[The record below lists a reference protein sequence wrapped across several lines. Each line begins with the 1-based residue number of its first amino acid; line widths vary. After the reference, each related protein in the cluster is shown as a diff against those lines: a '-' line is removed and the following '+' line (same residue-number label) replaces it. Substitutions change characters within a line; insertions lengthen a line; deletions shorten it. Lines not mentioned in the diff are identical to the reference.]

1 MDEVKKINN
10 YQFKLDVEPQ
20 NRYEKA
26 MRALLEAEQA
36 FQVLSTWEKERL
48 VQEYMEMRGMH
59 ELYKI
64 IKQHCR
70 CYVWIR
76 KLCMVCGTTS

>member
-1 MDEVKKINN
+1 MNN

-26 MRALLEAEQA
+26 MKALLEAEQA

-70 CYVWIR
+70 
-76 KLCMVCGTTS
+76 

>member
-1 MDEVKKINN
+1 MDEVKKMNN

-26 MRALLEAEQA
+26 MKALLEAEQA
-36 FQVLSTWEKERL
+36 FQVLSAWEKERL

-70 CYVWIR
+70 
-76 KLCMVCGTTS
+76 

>member
-1 MDEVKKINN
+1 MNN

-26 MRALLEAEQA
+26 MKALLEAEQA

-70 CYVWIR
+70 RYVWIR

>member
-1 MDEVKKINN
+1 MNN

-26 MRALLEAEQA
+26 MKALLEAEQA
-36 FQVLSTWEKERL
+36 FQVLSAWEKERL
-48 VQEYMEMRGMH
+48 VQEYMDMRGMH

-70 CYVWIR
+70 
-76 KLCMVCGTTS
+76 

>member
-1 MDEVKKINN
+1 MNN

-26 MRALLEAEQA
+26 MKALLEAKQA
-36 FQVLSTWEKERL
+36 YQVLSAWEKERL

-70 CYVWIR
+70 
-76 KLCMVCGTTS
+76 

>member
-1 MDEVKKINN
+1 MNN

-26 MRALLEAEQA
+26 MKALLEAEQS
-36 FQVLSTWEKERL
+36 FQALSTWEKERL
-48 VQEYMEMRGMH
+48 VQEYMEIRGIH
-59 ELYKI
+59 ELYQI

-70 CYVWIR
+70 
-76 KLCMVCGTTS
+76 

>member
-1 MDEVKKINN
+1 MDEVKKMNN

-26 MRALLEAEQA
+26 MKALLEAEQA
-36 FQVLSTWEKERL
+36 FQVLSAWEKERL
-48 VQEYMEMRGMH
+48 VQEHMEMRGMH

-70 CYVWIR
+70 
-76 KLCMVCGTTS
+76 

>member
-10 YQFKLDVEPQ
+10 YQLKLDVEPQ

-26 MRALLEAEQA
+26 MKALLEAEQA

-70 CYVWIR
+70 
-76 KLCMVCGTTS
+76 

>member
-1 MDEVKKINN
+1 MNN
-10 YQFKLDVEPQ
+10 YQVKLDVEPQ

-26 MRALLEAEQA
+26 MKALLEAEQA
-36 FQVLSTWEKERL
+36 FQVLSAWEKERL

-70 CYVWIR
+70 
-76 KLCMVCGTTS
+76 

>member
-1 MDEVKKINN
+1 MDEVKKMNN

-26 MRALLEAEQA
+26 MKALLEAEQA

-70 CYVWIR
+70 
-76 KLCMVCGTTS
+76 

>member
-1 MDEVKKINN
+1 MDEVKKMNN

-26 MRALLEAEQA
+26 MKALLEAEQA

-48 VQEYMEMRGMH
+48 VQENMEMRGMH

-70 CYVWIR
+70 
-76 KLCMVCGTTS
+76 

>member
-1 MDEVKKINN
+1 MNN
-10 YQFKLDVEPQ
+10 YQFKLGVEPQ

-26 MRALLEAEQA
+26 MKALLEAEQA

-70 CYVWIR
+70 
-76 KLCMVCGTTS
+76 

>member
-1 MDEVKKINN
+1 MNN

-26 MRALLEAEQA
+26 MKALLEAEQS
-36 FQVLSTWEKERL
+36 FQALSTWEKERL
-48 VQEYMEMRGMH
+48 VQEYMEIRGMH
-59 ELYKI
+59 ELYQI

-70 CYVWIR
+70 
-76 KLCMVCGTTS
+76 

>member
-1 MDEVKKINN
+1 MNN

-26 MRALLEAEQA
+26 MKALLEAEQA

-64 IKQHCR
+64 IKQHSR
-70 CYVWIR
+70 
-76 KLCMVCGTTS
+76 

>member
-1 MDEVKKINN
+1 MNN

-26 MRALLEAEQA
+26 MKALLEAGQA

-70 CYVWIR
+70 
-76 KLCMVCGTTS
+76 

>member
-1 MDEVKKINN
+1 MDEVKKMNN

-20 NRYEKA
+20 NRYEKE
-26 MRALLEAEQA
+26 MKALLEAEQA

-70 CYVWIR
+70 
-76 KLCMVCGTTS
+76 

>member
-1 MDEVKKINN
+1 MNN
-10 YQFKLDVEPQ
+10 YKFKLDVEPQ

-26 MRALLEAEQA
+26 MKALLEAERA
-36 FQVLSTWEKERL
+36 FQALSIWEKESL

-64 IKQHCR
+64 IKQYCR
-70 CYVWIR
+70 
-76 KLCMVCGTTS
+76 

>member
-1 MDEVKKINN
+1 MNN

-26 MRALLEAEQA
+26 MKALLEAEQA

-48 VQEYMEMRGMH
+48 VQECMEMRGMH

-70 CYVWIR
+70 
-76 KLCMVCGTTS
+76 

>member
-1 MDEVKKINN
+1 MNN
-10 YQFKLDVEPQ
+10 YQFKLDAEPQ

-26 MRALLEAEQA
+26 MKALLEAEQA
-36 FQVLSTWEKERL
+36 FQALSTWEKERL

-70 CYVWIR
+70 
-76 KLCMVCGTTS
+76 

>member
-1 MDEVKKINN
+1 MDEAKKMNN

-26 MRALLEAEQA
+26 MKALLEAEQA

-70 CYVWIR
+70 
-76 KLCMVCGTTS
+76 

>member
-1 MDEVKKINN
+1 MNN

-26 MRALLEAEQA
+26 MKALLEAEQA
-36 FQVLSTWEKERL
+36 FQALSTWEKERL
-48 VQEYMEMRGMH
+48 VEEYMEMRGMH

-64 IKQHCR
+64 IK
-70 CYVWIR
+70 
-76 KLCMVCGTTS
+76 

>member
-26 MRALLEAEQA
+26 MKALLEAEQA

-70 CYVWIR
+70 
-76 KLCMVCGTTS
+76 

>member
-1 MDEVKKINN
+1 MNN

-26 MRALLEAEQA
+26 MKALLEAEQA
-36 FQVLSTWEKERL
+36 FQALSTWEKERL

-70 CYVWIR
+70 
-76 KLCMVCGTTS
+76 

>member
-1 MDEVKKINN
+1 MNN

-26 MRALLEAEQA
+26 MKALLEAEQA
-36 FQVLSTWEKERL
+36 FQVLSAWEKERL

-70 CYVWIR
+70 
-76 KLCMVCGTTS
+76 